1 LRNKHEINKELI
13 NEAIVIFEQQRI
25 FYLIK
30 INYES
35 LTKNNKKQKKNNKQ
49 ETNAKLLNA
58 NFVN

>member
-13 NEAIVIFEQQRI
+13 NEAIIIFEQQRI

-35 LTKNNKKQKKNNKQ
+35 LTKNNKKQKKKNKQ

>member
-1 LRNKHEINKELI
+1 MRNKHEINKELI
-13 NEAIVIFEQQRI
+13 NEAIIIFEQQRI

-35 LTKNNKKQKKNNKQ
+35 LTKNNKKQKKKNKQ